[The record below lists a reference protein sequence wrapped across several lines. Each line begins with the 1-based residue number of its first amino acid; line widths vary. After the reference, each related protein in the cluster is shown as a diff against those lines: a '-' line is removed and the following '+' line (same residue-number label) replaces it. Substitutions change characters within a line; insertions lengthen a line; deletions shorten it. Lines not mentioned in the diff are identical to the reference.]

1 MSQVGP
7 HALGYW
13 EIQPR
18 PSKEELAAYYSHQ
31 YFQQAKG
38 SYELV
43 YGDKER
49 AWIEAKSRLRVAIV
63 EGHLGGGLTIGKP
76 RAVLDIGCGEGFGL
90 DAFQRAGWRI
100 RGLDHS
106 VAGVRA
112 QNPHVEPFL
121 AAGDVGDLMAA
132 ELASGN
138 RYECIT
144 LINVLEHVLDP
155 VSLLASAHD
164 LLQPEGIFV
173 VTVPND
179 FSELQ
184 ALARAEGCANRDYW
198 VAPPDHLQ
206 YFDRCSLGRIAEA
219 TGWVVA
225 DLLGDFPIEWFLFH
239 PGSNYMTD
247 PALGKGAH
255 RARIS
260 LELQALSGTAQDA
273 ASFQRGLAAVGMCR
287 NITAIL
293 VSKDTIRASRSG
305 R

>member
-1 MSQVGP
+1 MSQVVLHP
-7 HALGYW
+7 LGYW

-18 PSKEELAAYYSHQ
+18 PSKEELAAYYSRQ

-43 YGDKER
+43 YGAKER
-49 AWIEAKSRLRVAIV
+49 AWIEAKSRLRVAVV
-63 EGHLGGGLTIGKP
+63 EDHLGGGSTIDNP
-76 RAVLDIGCGEGFGL
+76 RSILDVGCGEGFGL

-121 AAGDVGDLMAA
+121 LAGDVGDQMAA
-132 ELASGN
+132 ELASGS
-138 RYECIT
+138 RYDCIT

-155 VSLLASAHD
+155 VGLLASAHD
-164 LLQPEGIFV
+164 LLQPHGVFV

-184 ALARAEGCANRDYW
+184 ALARAEGFAGRDYW

-206 YFDRCSLGRIAEA
+206 YFDRRSLGRIAEA
-219 TGWVVA
+219 TDWAVA

-239 PGSNYMTD
+239 SGSNYMAD
-247 PALGKGAH
+247 PGLGKAAH
-255 RARIS
+255 RARFM
-260 LELQALSGTAQDA
+260 LELEALRGSMRDA
-273 ASFQRGLAAVGMCR
+273 AAFQRGLAAVGMCR

-293 VSKDTIRASRSG
+293 ISKGNIGASRFA